1 MVFADQAT
9 ENLPTPDPGGDI
21 DGAAG
26 LSQRGSLVR
35 TVAVIVPR
43 VVCKHL
49 PQMLLAED
57 QHVVQALATQY
68 SREPLG
74 E

>member
-1 MVFADQAT
+1 MKEPPREFL
-9 ENLPTPDPGGDI
+9 LP
-21 DGAAG
+21 A
-26 LSQRGSLVR
+26 LVR
-35 TVAVIVPR
+35 TVAFIVPR

-49 PQMLLAED
+49 PQMLLAKD
-57 QHVVQALATQY
+57 QHVVQALATQC